1 MANHTQRSTHFP
13 VRPTPFLLAVAGI
26 ISAMLGLNPVCHA
39 AVATRPAAPVSLLN
53 LPYSVTPAYVSKGKP
68 TLAVINGERLSEK
81 KFVNSLILLNG
92 VPLFQKWMQ
101 LTLLKQACDK
111 AGLLVGPA
119 QVQDQLN
126 IAINSLAA
134 DNVPVNERLPVLA
147 KLLAQR
153 GENLLTFKM
162 DLERNAYI
170 LALAHGHVHVTEKEI
185 TLAYEVKLG
194 PKIEVR
200 DIVVKNFE
208 DAATVRHLIMDKHIS
223 AAVVAAKY
231 SVDRQTGA
239 KGGLELIPVKD
250 STLPSL
256 FLSTAREL
264 RKGHLSP
271 AIPLGNA
278 YHLLWLVKKIP
289 ASKIPL
295 SKVHDALKADLT
307 RTLELQWGRRE
318 LARLMLAAKVKI
330 ENPTLDREWSQMQ
343 EAYQEQQRLMQ
354 DEEKN
359 AGGTVTTQPAPAPAK

>member
-1 MANHTQRSTHFP
+1 MAIHTQLSTRFTTGK
-13 VRPTPFLLAVAGI
+13 VVLLLATAGI
-26 ISAMLGLNPVCHA
+26 ISATVRTTPVCTA
-39 AVATRPAAPVSLLN
+39 ATPTEPAAPVGLLN

-81 KFVNSLILLNG
+81 KFMNSLILLNG

-119 QVQDQLN
+119 QIQDQLN
-126 IAINSLAA
+126 IALNSLAA
-134 DNVPVNERLPVLA
+134 DNVPVNQRLPVLA

-170 LALAHGHVHVTEKEI
+170 LALAHGHVHVTEKQI

-231 SVDRQTGA
+231 SADRQTA
-239 KGGLELIPVKD
+239 DKGGLELIPTKD

-256 FLSTAREL
+256 FLNTARQL

-271 AIPLGNA
+271 AIPLGSA
-278 YHLLWLVKKIP
+278 YHLLWPVKKIP

-295 SKVHDALKADLT
+295 SKVHDALMADLT

-318 LARLMLAAKVKI
+318 LARLMLAAKVNI
-330 ENPTLDREWSQMQ
+330 ENPTLNREWSQIQ